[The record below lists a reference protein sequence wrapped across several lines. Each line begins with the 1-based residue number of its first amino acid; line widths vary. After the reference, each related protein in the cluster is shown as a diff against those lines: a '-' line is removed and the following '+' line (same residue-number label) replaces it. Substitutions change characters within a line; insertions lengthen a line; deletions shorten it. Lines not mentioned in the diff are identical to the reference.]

1 MIATFFSLRFLAAC
15 SARPAPSALS
25 LASRRNVVLKP
36 CVVSFGLVADGVTW
50 GMPHWLYTA
59 EAGMVVPEFR

>member
-1 MIATFFSLRFLAAC
+1 MIAIFFSFRVLAAC

-36 CVVSFGLVADGVTW
+36 GLVRLGLVADGVTC
-50 GMPHWLYTA
+50 GMPQSL
-59 EAGMVVPEFR
+59 